1 MFKFKIE
8 VVDSKFLCSLLTATL
23 KAFYIDDRNGE
34 KNNKTKYNS
43 GKQNSDGRNSWSD
56 IRGHEENISW

>member
-43 GKQNSDGRNSWSD
+43 GKQNSDGRNS
-56 IRGHEENISW
+56 